1 MHPVIQI
8 LSFLQVLNDT
18 VKENFK
24 SVLELQVSQ
33 NFLKLD
39 TINYKIV

>member
-8 LSFLQVLNDT
+8 LSFLQVLNDK
-18 VKENFK
+18 VEENFK